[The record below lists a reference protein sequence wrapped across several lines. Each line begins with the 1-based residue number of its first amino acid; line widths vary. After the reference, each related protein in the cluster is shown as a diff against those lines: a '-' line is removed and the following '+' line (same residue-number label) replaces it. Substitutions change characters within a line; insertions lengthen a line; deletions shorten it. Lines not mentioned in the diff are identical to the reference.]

1 MPTISQQT
9 QNLIGQYK
17 AWYGSL
23 QKTEGSPT
31 IHVDEVASQ
40 VAALYEKIRGI
51 IDWREE
57 HLLRRGAIERILKR
71 RLFLRVGQKI
81 EARPFVLE
89 LIRAG
94 HFPNDKVE
102 EFKIEMVQE
111 ALDKYIF
118 IIEKSPQP
126 KNEKNKIQLQ
136 NWLSCVAAC
145 EVEEIL
151 DPPRKERIL
160 IDYMAGIMKD
170 KIVLKNNLTE
180 EEKSIQTYIAVQ
192 KALFKLDAPIITYHL
207 LKRQFADWRFLKQSE
222 LGAAPLLEEIT
233 KNIYSIWKDTEKK
246 LHHPLSEKFYRICER
261 YDTPY
266 LILGDTLSQ
275 NPLNAEEKLNNPE
288 SFENDIKNFYQTRL
302 KQQKSRVSRAA
313 LYSTISI
320 FVTKIFIAFLL
331 EYLLIDKTILHQQPS
346 WQTLGI
352 NIVIP
357 PLLMLIIILSIR
369 PPRRE
374 NLEQVILETM
384 KITYTK
390 EQKDNYL
397 IKVSYEKN
405 PAMKTIIFMLY
416 LITFL
421 FSFRIIWFLLDL
433 IKFTWPS
440 KIVFVVFLSLI
451 IFAGT
456 KIKERAKELS
466 VEEEKGKFFSFIVD
480 WVSLPFI
487 QVGKWLSGQ
496 WTKYNTVLIFLTTLV
511 DLPFQVL
518 IEFLEQ
524 WRYFVKEKK
533 EEIH

>member
-17 AWYGSL
+17 SWYDSL
-23 QKTEGSPT
+23 QKKEDVAT

-40 VAALYEKIRGI
+40 VAAIYEKIRGI

-71 RLFLRVGQKI
+71 RLFLRIDEKV
-81 EARPFVLE
+81 EARSFILE

-102 EFKIEMVQE
+102 ELKIEIVQE

-118 IIEKSPQP
+118 IVENSPQP

-136 NWLSCVAAC
+136 NWLSTIAAC

-170 KIVLKNNLTE
+170 RITLKNNLPE
-180 EEKSIQTYIAVQ
+180 EEKNIQIYIAVQ

-207 LKRQFADWRFLKQSE
+207 LKRQFEAWRFLKKSE
-222 LGAAPLLEEIT
+222 SGSGSLEKIT
-233 KNIYSIWKDTEKK
+233 ENIYSVWKDIDKK
-246 LHHPLSEKFYRICER
+246 INHPLAEKFYRICER

-266 LILGDTLSQ
+266 MILGDILSQ
-275 NPLNAEEKLNNPE
+275 DPSGAYEKLNNPE
-288 SFENDIKNFYQTRL
+288 ALENDIKKFYQIKL

-313 LYSTISI
+313 AYSTISI

-331 EYLLIDKTILHQQPS
+331 EYLIIDKAILHQQPS

-352 NIVIP
+352 NIAIP
-357 PLLMLIIILSIR
+357 PLLMLILVLSIR
-369 PPRRE
+369 PPKKG
-374 NLEQVILETM
+374 NLEKVIVETM
-384 KITYTK
+384 KITYEK
-390 EQKDNYL
+390 ERKDTYL
-397 IKVSYEKN
+397 IKSSYKKN
-405 PAMKTIIFMLY
+405 PVMKVIISILF

-421 FSFRIIWFLLDL
+421 FTFWLFWILLDE
-433 IKFTWPS
+433 INFTWPS

-451 IFAGT
+451 AFAGT

-466 VEEEKGKFFSFIVD
+466 IEEEKGGFFGFIID
-480 WVSLPFI
+480 WASLPFI

-496 WTKYNTVLIFLTTLV
+496 WTKYNTVLVFLTTLI

>member
-1 MPTISQQT
+1 MPNISSKT
-9 QNLIGQYK
+9 QGLITQYK
-17 AWYGSL
+17 TWFDSI
-23 QKTEGSPT
+23 QRKESVPT

-40 VAALYEKIRGI
+40 VAAIYEKIRGI

-81 EARPFVLE
+81 DAQSFILE

-102 EFKIEMVQE
+102 EAKIDIVQK

-118 IIEKSPQP
+118 IMEKSPSP
-126 KNEKNKIQLQ
+126 RREKNRIQLQ
-136 NWLSCVAAC
+136 GWLSCIAAC

-160 IDYMAGIMKD
+160 IDFMTDSMKE
-170 KIVLKNNLTE
+170 KIVLKSNLTE
-180 EEKSIQTYIAVQ
+180 EEKNTQIYIAVQ
-192 KALFKLDAPIITYHL
+192 KALFKLDPPIITYHL
-207 LKRQFADWRFLKQSE
+207 LKKRCPAWAILQKQESGE
-222 LGAAPLLEEIT
+222 GPLETIT
-233 KNIYSIWKDTEKK
+233 KNIYSIWHDIDKEI
-246 LHHPLSEKFYRICER
+246 HHPLSEKFYRICER
-261 YDTPY
+261 FDAPY
-266 LILGDTLSQ
+266 LILGDILSQ
-275 NPLNAEEKLNNPE
+275 DPKNSAERLANPE
-288 SFENDIKNFYQTRL
+288 IIEGDIKKFYQIRL

-313 LYSTISI
+313 AYSTLSI
-320 FVTKIFIAFLL
+320 FATKILIAFVL
-331 EYLLIDKTILHQQPS
+331 EYLIIDSRLLHQAPD

-352 NIVIP
+352 NIAIP

-369 PPRRE
+369 PPRKN
-374 NLEQVILETM
+374 NLEKVVIETM
-384 KITYTK
+384 KIIHQSDK
-390 EQKDNYL
+390 KDSYL
-397 IKVSYEKN
+397 LKISGRQNPIIK
-405 PAMKTIIFMLY
+405 IILFFLY
-416 LITFL
+416 LLSFL
-421 FSFRIIWFLLDL
+421 VSFWIIWIILEE

-440 KIVFVVFLSLI
+440 IIVFMVFFSLI
-451 IFAGT
+451 TFAGT

-466 VEEEKGKFFSFIVD
+466 VEEEKSGFFGFIID
-480 WVSLPFI
+480 WISLPFI

-496 WTKYNTVLIFLTTLV
+496 WTKYNTVLVFLTTLI

-524 WRYFVKEKK
+524 WRYFIKEKK

>member
-9 QNLIGQYK
+9 QNLIEQYK
-17 AWYGSL
+17 AWHLSL
-23 QKTEGSPT
+23 QKKDNVPT

-40 VAALYEKIRGI
+40 VAAIYEKIRGI

-71 RLFLRVGQKI
+71 RLFLRIGQKM

-102 EFKIEMVQE
+102 EVKIDFIQK

-118 IIEKSPQP
+118 IVEKSPAP

-136 NWLSCVAAC
+136 NWLSTIAAC

-160 IDYMAGIMKD
+160 IDFMTELMKK
-170 KIVLKNNLTE
+170 KITLKNDLSE
-180 EEKSIQTYIAVQ
+180 EEKNTQIYIAVQ

-207 LKRQFADWRFLKQSE
+207 LKKQFNDWVSLGESE
-222 LGAAPLLEEIT
+222 SGVGPLEEIT
-233 KNIYSIWKDTEKK
+233 KNIYSLWQNLEKK
-246 LHHPLSEKFYRICER
+246 ISSPLAEKFYRICER

-266 LILGDTLSQ
+266 LILGDILSQ
-275 NPLNAEEKLNNPE
+275 DPLNAETKLNNPE
-288 SFENDIKNFYQTRL
+288 AVESDIKNFYQIRL

-313 LYSTISI
+313 LYSTLSI
-320 FVTKIFIAFLL
+320 FATKILIAFVL
-331 EYLLIDKTILHQQPS
+331 EYLIIDISILHQPPS

-352 NIVIP
+352 NIAIP
-357 PLLMLIIILSIR
+357 PFLMLVMILSIR
-369 PPRRE
+369 PPRKG
-374 NLEQVILETM
+374 NLEKVVMETM
-384 KITYTK
+384 KIAYEK
-390 EQKDNYL
+390 EQKDFYL
-397 IKVSYEKN
+397 IKSSIKQNSV
-405 PAMKTIIFMLY
+405 MKGIIFILY

-421 FSFRIIWFLLDL
+421 FSFWLFWILLGE
-433 IKFTWPS
+433 INFSWPS
-440 KIVFVVFLSLI
+440 KIVFVIFLSLI
-451 IFAGT
+451 TFAGT

-466 VEEEKGKFFSFIVD
+466 VEEEKGGFFGFIID
-480 WVSLPFI
+480 WFSLPFI

-496 WTKYNTVLIFLTTLV
+496 WTKYNTVLVFLTTLV